1 MPRTFTMR
9 DPAVVIEEQRARA
22 ARNQAAYKARKDAQA
37 AHNAA
42 AVKTLF
48 KIVMKLASS
57 PAADITP
64 EDEKILNEIEA
75 RLK

>member
-1 MPRTFTMR
+1 MR

-22 ARNQAAYKARKDAQA
+22 AKNQAAYKARKDAQHA
-37 AHNAA
+37 QNAE

-57 PAADITP
+57 PAADITD
-64 EDEKILNEIEA
+64 EDAKILNEIEA
-75 RLK
+75 RLKP